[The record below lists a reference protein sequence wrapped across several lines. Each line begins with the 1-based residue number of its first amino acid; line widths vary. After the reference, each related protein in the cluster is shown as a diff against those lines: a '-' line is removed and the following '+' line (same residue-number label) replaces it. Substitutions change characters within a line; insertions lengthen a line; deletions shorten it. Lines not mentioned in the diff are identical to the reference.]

1 MSREL
6 GNLISKILLKN
17 YTTTINDYNKIMI
30 NHLLKNSQMH
40 YISVFKDYLL
50 YDDISEFLNR
60 FYNKDEIMKRIFTI
74 TNYYANSS
82 KLYPNYSPLNE
93 GKYIYKNIERKQRII
108 DLIERNKY
116 NLKRKKK
123 ENNIIFNSTIYN
135 SILAENYNDKSKLKD
150 LFGSNIFKNNQKDND
165 SFISIVNF
173 TKSLTEIIDNNNC
186 NKDKEKYN
194 LKNIS
199 YSNNKTDMTT
209 ISNTKETNKKENKIN
224 LKKQS
229 NSNVTKLI
237 KQNINVSKKLNI
249 LKLNNKILQYNPNYL
264 NIKEKPINNTSK
276 QKKEKSENKNKKIV
290 NKTVGKNYLNNYKLK
305 NLIKLPLKHSYLQSM
320 PNKLLNFSNMKNK
333 IKKFQLTDINKIPN
347 KTSRNRNSFPKEIL
361 QQTISNTK
369 NKSSLKNEND
379 KFKIFFHNNI
389 LKTQRNIESGIKIN
403 KSLNKNKTLFHS
415 EKQNRKCK
423 NKIS

>member
-6 GNLISKILLKN
+6 GNLISKILLKK
-17 YTTTINDYNKIMI
+17 YTTSINDYNKIMI
-30 NHLLKNSQMH
+30 NHLLKSSQMH

-60 FYNKDEIMKRIFTI
+60 FYNKDEITKKIFTI
-74 TNYYANSS
+74 TKYYSNSY

-108 DLIERNKY
+108 DLIESKPY
-116 NLKRKKK
+116 IMKRKKK
-123 ENNIIFNSTIYN
+123 ENYIIFNSTIYN

-150 LFGSNIFKNNQKDND
+150 LFGSNIFRNNEKDND
-165 SFISIVNF
+165 SFLSIINF
-173 TKSLTEIIDNNNC
+173 TKSLTEIIDNNNSQ
-186 NKDKEKYN
+186 KDKEKYN
-194 LKNIS
+194 VKNIS

-333 IKKFQLTDINKIPN
+333 IKKFELTDLNKIINK
-347 KTSRNRNSFPKEIL
+347 KSRNRNSFPKEIL
-361 QQTISNTK
+361 QKTISHTI
-369 NKSSLKNEND
+369 NKSSFKKENE
-379 KFKIFFHNNI
+379 KFKTFFHNNAV
-389 LKTQRNIESGIKIN
+389 KTHRNNVSGIKIN
-403 KSLNKNKTLFHS
+403 NSLNKNKTLFHS